1 MLPHSRVWPQRLV
14 NITCNIFPCQTSR
27 EEAPWV
33 PYPSLNCTHINLIT
47 CLFHG
52 LHKRHA
58 HKGLPVVY
66 LPPPCEKNSS
76 MGFRNGEYGGRYCT
90 RNVGW
95 SANQFWTGA
104 ARWKLTLSH
113 TTTYRFLW
121 WSASFMLWSLSR
133 NVRIWAVLY
142 GPRLTWR
149 WRTPCILEM
158 AAHIVMFPPR
168 WPGTSIMA
176 LWPMTF
182 LPLLLVFARLN
193 PASSIKMNSCGIA
206 WASISSTPSTY
217 ARLNSLFLWEFLSNG
232 TL

>member
-1 MLPHSRVWPQRLV
+1 M
-14 NITCNIFPCQTSR
+14 
-27 EEAPWV
+27 A
-33 PYPSLNCTHINLIT
+33 CTRGMRT
-47 CLFHG
+47 KGCRSYTFH
-52 LHKRHA
+52 RHA
-58 HKGLPVVY
+58 
-66 LPPPCEKNSS
+66 ENNSS

-121 WSASFMLWSLSR
+121 WSASFIRSGGMRMLWSLSR
-133 NVRIWAVLY
+133 NVRIWPVLY
-142 GPRLTWR
+142 GPRLAWR

-206 WASISSTPSTY
+206 WASISSTPWKQRTKISQYGVIQYTGKQCCVWCTAVNIVLTSTY
-217 ARLNSLFLWEFLSNG
+217 ACLNSLFLWEFLSNG